1 MQSLH
6 FVFNNFIWI
15 WSCKCV
21 TLLISCLFHSKKKKL
36 VGEANCSSEM
46 FLYHGT
52 ASHLVEPICAQS
64 FDPRLHGTH
73 ETLYGK
79 GSYFAKN
86 ASYSHGYS
94 LPDQDGYFYMFLAQ
108 VLVGQY
114 VKVRF

>member
-1 MQSLH
+1 
-6 FVFNNFIWI
+6 
-15 WSCKCV
+15 
-21 TLLISCLFHSKKKKL
+21 
-36 VGEANCSSEM
+36 M

-52 ASHLVEPICAQS
+52 ASDLVESICAQS

-108 VLVGQY
+108 VLVGHY
-114 VKVRF
+114 VKVGFSSEINETFKPCIHVASFMWFINVIHLGKAQT

>member
-1 MQSLH
+1 
-6 FVFNNFIWI
+6 
-15 WSCKCV
+15 
-21 TLLISCLFHSKKKKL
+21 
-36 VGEANCSSEM
+36 M

-52 ASHLVEPICAQS
+52 ASYLVEPICAQS

-114 VKVRF
+114 VKVGFQNKRNFQDTYWLSYIHVNSCDWPGPSVNLLLES